1 MFALPFVF
9 LLVPPHAGL
18 APTPVPFSHVVANA
32 DAADEAYRYIAGLFE
47 KGHHDLVVKEA
58 QRFLEKHRAHARSS
72 LVRYRLATALF
83 ELGRP
88 SEATPHYRQLTGES
102 GFEYRAESWLRL
114 GQCELLGERP
124 AEART
129 ALRQAHA
136 SEQTYLRPTAAF
148 FLAEAEFQ
156 LADDAAAE
164 AHYREALKSD
174 DAATYHAHAR
184 RGLAWCCFR
193 REDWAGCRAAARA
206 FLSAQP
212 NHELASEVRFLQG
225 DAAFEAG
232 DLDDADAAW
241 APIDAGAWALPALR
255 GRAFVRSARGD
266 DRGAAALFASLLER
280 DDEGRYTR
288 EATVQCGAHL
298 LRAGLA
304 NDALLLLSS
313 RGAGTDPETLYWRA
327 KAESATGDGEAALK
341 TLERASRGAEGEL
354 ARRIATL
361 RGDVLFDLGRLEE
374 SAAAYGSDA
383 SDYALHA
390 AATAQLNAGRPEE
403 ALRLATRFLEEHTE
417 SPYRATT
424 LRVRAEAAFAL
435 QRYDAAL
442 TDYVALTE
450 VGDDLEP
457 AERARVQSRVGWCRY
472 LGGDAA
478 GAARAFG
485 AVCKQFPRSP
495 EASEA
500 RAMQGRALRESGDVE
515 GAVAALQRYLAEQ
528 PHGAERAEVRL
539 QLARLTGDSAELEEL
554 LAESA
559 DDPLAATALFE
570 LAESQSAEGRGDEA
584 IASFRA
590 FLARYPNDPAVS
602 EARYGLAWE
611 LRAAGESRAALAE
624 LQRLDAN
631 SELALAAAELA
642 LFSATDLGEP
652 ALVVARWT
660 EFAALC
666 ESQQALLAG
675 ARAAVPALQGAGA
688 HEQAAQLLASLEP
701 RLTDRPLRLELALER
716 AWCALDAGQVEAAE
730 PFVASA
736 LAAGP
741 RDARVLEAAFFA
753 GEAHYAEASYER
765 AAPLYAHAAQPEAEE
780 LYDDA
785 LYKLGFTELS
795 RERWAQAAAAFEG
808 LVQAQPKSELFGE
821 SLFLAGE
828 CRYRAGAPQEA
839 KAHLARFRKQVPRH
853 AVRPRALFR
862 LGVAAQESGDAK
874 LAEAALTELL
884 KTEPA
889 FERAAEAHLVRGRAL
904 VALSKPRAA
913 RAAFDATLAAANLR
927 TEDAVFGARAR
938 LELGRLAFDD
948 GDHEEALGQF
958 LKVSLLF
965 ASGQEV
971 REATLLA
978 GLVLEAQG
986 KPGQAAQQYRQL
998 VQDAPKSE
1006 EARAAGERLKQLR
1019 AD

>member
-9 LLVPPHAGL
+9 LLVPPL
-18 APTPVPFSHVVANA
+18 PTPATAPLPHALVSTSA

-58 QRFLEKHRAHARSS
+58 QRFLQAHAAHPRAD

-88 SEATPHYRQLTGES
+88 SEATPHYQRLTDEN

-124 AEART
+124 TQARA
-129 ALRQAHA
+129 ALRKAYG
-136 SEQTYLRPTAAF
+136 SEQAYLRPTAAF
-148 FLAEAEFQ
+148 FLAETEFQ
-156 LADDAAAE
+156 LGDDVAAE
-164 AHYREALKSD
+164 AHYREALKSA

-193 REDWAGCRAAARA
+193 REDWSGCAQAARA
-206 FLSAQP
+206 FLAADSG
-212 NHELASEVRFLQG
+212 HELAGEVRFLLG
-225 DAAFEAG
+225 DAAFEAE
-232 DLDDADAAW
+232 DLDGAEAAW
-241 APIDAGAWALPALR
+241 APIDSGEWSLPALR

-266 DRGAAALFASLLER
+266 DRGAAALFAALLER
-280 DDEGRYTR
+280 DRGGRYTR

-304 NDALLLLSS
+304 DDALLLLSS
-313 RGAGTDPETLYWRA
+313 KAAGTGSETLYWRA
-327 KAESATGDGEAALK
+327 KAEAATGGGEAALK
-341 TLERASRGAEGEL
+341 TLERAARGAPGEL

-390 AATAQLNAGRPEE
+390 AATAQLNAGDPEE
-403 ALRLATRFLEEHTE
+403 ALRLATRFLAEHPE

-442 TDYVALTE
+442 ADYLVLARSPAAQ
-450 VGDDLEP
+450 EP

-472 LGGDAA
+472 LSGDAA
-478 GAARAFG
+478 GAAQAFG
-485 AVCKQFPRSP
+485 ALCEQHPQSP
-495 EASEA
+495 EAAEG
-500 RAMQGRALRESGDVE
+500 RAMQARALRESGEIE
-515 GAVAALQRYLAEQ
+515 GAVAALRRYLVEQ
-528 PHGAERAEVRL
+528 PNGAERAEVRL
-539 QLARLTGDSAELEEL
+539 QLARLTGDSAELEQL

-570 LAESQSAEGRGDEA
+570 LAESQAAEGRGAEA

-590 FLARYPNDPAVS
+590 FLTRYPQDPAAP

-611 LRAAGESRAALAE
+611 LRASGEPRAALAE
-624 LQRLDAN
+624 LSRLRPN
-631 SELALAAAELA
+631 GELALAAAELA
-642 LFSATDLGEP
+642 LFCAADVGEP
-652 ALVVARWT
+652 ALVLQHWT
-660 EFAALC
+660 RFAEVC
-666 ESQQALLAG
+666 ESEVALLTT
-675 ARAAVPALQGAGA
+675 ARAAVPALQ
-688 HEQAAQLLASLEP
+688 AADAPQDAAALLATLEP
-701 RLTDRPLRLELALER
+701 RLQDDALRLELALER
-716 AWCALDAGQVEAAE
+716 AWCALDAGDVDAAE

-736 LAAGP
+736 LAVGP
-741 RDARVLEAAFFA
+741 RDARVLEAAFFV
-753 GEAHYAEASYER
+753 GEAHYAAESFER
-765 AAPLYAHAAQPEAEE
+765 AAPLYSQAALPEAEE
-780 LYDDA
+780 LFDDA
-785 LYKLGFTELS
+785 LYKLGFAELS
-795 RERWAQAAAAFEG
+795 RERWAQAAVAFEA
-808 LVQAQPKSELFGE
+808 LVESSPKSELFGE

-828 CRYRAGAPQEA
+828 CRYRAGSADEA
-839 KAHLARFRKQVPRH
+839 KGHLARFRKEVPRH

-862 LGVAAQESGDAK
+862 LGIVSEETGDAR

-884 KTEPA
+884 KTEPE

-904 VALSKPRAA
+904 VSLAKPRAA
-913 RAAFDATLAAANLR
+913 RASFEAALGAANAR
-927 TEDAVFGARAR
+927 TDDAVFGARAR
-938 LELGRLAFDD
+938 VELGRLAFDD

-986 KPGQAAQQYRQL
+986 KAALAIQQYRQL
-998 VQDAPKSE
+998 QKDAPKSE
-1006 EARAAGERLKQLR
+1006 EARAAGVRLTALR
-1019 AD
+1019 AN